1 MKTTSGLQ
9 LENDRQLT
17 VQEHL
22 NVLTQQATLVFVLII
37 GLTGLFMTQ
46 IDEVLQWVLNRM
58 NPCESTECLTLYE
71 PASWSVVRW
80 LTAVFLAVIC
90 ILPLIVRLFYKFAQ
104 PGLTKNEKIMFRKWT
119 MYSLV
124 AVYALLSALFF
135 YAIPALYSFG
145 DGIHNEIGIT
155 SQYDAVQMF
164 IFALSIFW
172 TSLIGFILVFATMS
186 AGSTGLITDSTQDW
200 WRVRL
205 HGIGGLVLLLS
216 LPGRW
221 NGTNIAL
228 ITTLIIVLEYV
239 IKNNVRKSNSINLPE
254 SIFDHEGK
262 RRNVTFVDCSC
273 KGVAY
278 PIDTS
283 PENTGLL
290 RYEAL
295 CQNFDERE
303 DLLDHTNRHGI
314 TDVIIGGCTS
324 RPLPNSFKD
333 ALQSIQCSLRGLDLL
348 GLQGSL
354 HNSNVQL
361 NDEVNIAMSNLI
373 DPWSRNQRVTN
384 VRTLIE
390 KSSHEHLEL
399 NESISWKE
407 QTNNR
412 LRVNVHSWTDEE
424 KKSLVE

>member
-1 MKTTSGLQ
+1 MKTPSGLQ

-17 VQEHL
+17 VQQHL
-22 NVLTQQATLVFVLII
+22 NLLTQQATLVFVLII
-37 GLTGLFMTQ
+37 GLTGLLMTQ

-58 NPCESTECLTLYE
+58 NPCQTTECLTLYE

-104 PGLTKNEKIMFRKWT
+104 PGLTKNEGIMFRKWT
-119 MYSLV
+119 VYSLV
-124 AVYALLSALFF
+124 GAYALIGILFF
-135 YAIPALYSFG
+135 YAIPMLYSFG
-145 DGIHNEIGIT
+145 DGIHAEIGIT

-164 IFALSIFW
+164 VFALSIFW
-172 TSLIGFILVFATMS
+172 TLLIGFILVFGTIS

-200 WRVRL
+200 WRIRI

-239 IKNNVRKSNSINLPE
+239 IKNNVRKSHSIHLPE
-254 SIFDHEGK
+254 TLLDHEGR

-273 KGVAY
+273 QGVAY

-283 PENTGLL
+283 PDNTGLL
-290 RYEAL
+290 RYDAL

-303 DLLDHTNRHGI
+303 DLIDHTNHHGI
-314 TDVIIGGCTS
+314 TDIVIGGCTS

-333 ALQSIQCSLRGLDLL
+333 ALQSIHCSLRGLDLL

-354 HNSNVQL
+354 HQSNLQL
-361 NDEVNIAMSNLI
+361 NDEVKIAMSNLV
-373 DPWSRNQRVTN
+373 DPWSKNQRVEN
-384 VRTLIE
+384 VRSIVE
-390 KSSHEHLEL
+390 KSAYEHVDL
-399 NESISWKE
+399 NDTIPWKE
-407 QTNNR
+407 QTTGR
-412 LRVNVHSWTDEE
+412 LRVNAQLWTDDE
-424 KKSLVE
+424 KDSFL

>member
-1 MKTTSGLQ
+1 
-9 LENDRQLT
+9 
-17 VQEHL
+17 
-22 NVLTQQATLVFVLII
+22 
-37 GLTGLFMTQ
+37 MTQ

-58 NPCESTECLTLYE
+58 NPCQTTECLTLYE

-104 PGLTKNEKIMFRKWT
+104 PGLTKNEGIMFRKWT
-119 MYSLV
+119 VYSL
-124 AVYALLSALFF
+124 AGAYALIGILFF
-135 YAIPALYSFG
+135 YAIPMLYSFG
-145 DGIHNEIGIT
+145 DGIHAEIGIT

-164 IFALSIFW
+164 VFALSIFW
-172 TSLIGFILVFATMS
+172 TLLIGFILVFGTIS

-200 WRVRL
+200 WRIRI

-239 IKNNVRKSNSINLPE
+239 IKNNVRKSHSIHLPE
-254 SIFDHEGK
+254 TLLDHEGR

-273 KGVAY
+273 QGVAY

-283 PENTGLL
+283 PDNTGLL
-290 RYEAL
+290 RYDAL

-303 DLLDHTNRHGI
+303 DLIDHTNRHGI
-314 TDVIIGGCTS
+314 TDIVIGGCTS
-324 RPLPNSFKD
+324 RPLPNSFKN
-333 ALQSIQCSLRGLDLL
+333 ALHSIHCSLRGLDLL

-354 HNSNVQL
+354 HQSNVQL
-361 NDEVNIAMSNLI
+361 KDEVKIAMSNLV
-373 DPWSRNQRVTN
+373 DPWSKNQRVKN
-384 VRTLIE
+384 IRSIVE
-390 KSSHEHLEL
+390 KSAYEHVDL
-399 NESISWKE
+399 NDTISWKE
-407 QTNNR
+407 QTTGR
-412 LRVNVHSWTDEE
+412 LRVNTQLWKDDE
-424 KKSLVE
+424 KDSFL

>member
-1 MKTTSGLQ
+1 
-9 LENDRQLT
+9 
-17 VQEHL
+17 
-22 NVLTQQATLVFVLII
+22 
-37 GLTGLFMTQ
+37 
-46 IDEVLQWVLNRM
+46 
-58 NPCESTECLTLYE
+58 
-71 PASWSVVRW
+71 
-80 LTAVFLAVIC
+80 
-90 ILPLIVRLFYKFAQ
+90 
-104 PGLTKNEKIMFRKWT
+104 MFRKWSLF
-119 MYSLV
+119 SLV
-124 AVYALLSALFF
+124 GVYTLLSTLFF

-186 AGSTGLITDSTQDW
+186 AGTTGLITDSTQDW
-200 WRVRL
+200 WRVRI

-221 NGTNIAL
+221 NGTNIVL

-239 IKNNVRKSNSINLPE
+239 IKFNVKTSHSINLPE
-254 SIFDHEGK
+254 SMFDHEGK

-290 RYEAL
+290 RYDAL
-295 CQNFDERE
+295 CQNFDERD

-333 ALQSIQCSLRGLDLL
+333 ALKSIQCSLRGLDLL

-354 HNSNVQL
+354 HNSNIQL

-373 DPWSRNQRVTN
+373 DPWSRNQRVAN

-390 KSSHEHLEL
+390 KSAHQHLDL
-399 NESISWKE
+399 NDSISWKE
-407 QTNNR
+407 QTNDH

-424 KKSLVE
+424 KLSLLD